1 MQNSLIK
8 QQCIKLDETDRS
20 GHFNWITFKHNRTRK
35 ASDPA
40 PTATMAGGLFGV
52 DREFF
57 FKIGAYD
64 AGMTGWGGENLG
76 TLLKLDVTV

>member
-1 MQNSLIK
+1 MHEK
-8 QQCIKLDETDRS
+8 TAAFETDRS
-20 GHFNWITFKHNRTRK
+20 GHFNWITYKHDRSRK

-52 DREFF
+52 NREFF

-76 TLLKLDVTV
+76 T